1 MGCRTRLRAVLSWAH
16 VKHLRGRDLSFGSRS
31 SIAPKRPEPFLT
43 EALTAAILASS
54 QSRLSGSRD
63 STHHGFK
70 AETGSGLGTPEAGN
84 DRRLPHS
91 LATLAPRPAGA
102 PAPLPSV
109 TGPSLASPP
118 RELGRSC
125 RTWRVSFPMVEVL
138 PGGPG
143 GRRRAKPGA
152 GDTPRGLTSL
162 LREWSEG
169 APARTGGLWQL
180 GLAFFSPLFFSF
192 LLLAAASAAAAILE
206 CGEGQGSLWTEG
218 DNWAHTASCWGLL
231 SPALSVNFGIFEMD
245 KAWCQNRGGGW
256 SLSTLL
262 GGDVGFECTTWT
274 NSFWQAALFWMQ
286 VTGDEVEQ
294 LLGALGTNYACFLIQ
309 LRANLTLEET

>member
-1 MGCRTRLRAVLSWAH
+1 MPDQVKSGVILSAREASEGEGPKLWLSELHRPQATGALPNWSTHCSHFGVVPVPPLWLAGLHPPRVQSRNRKWARNPRSRERPPPSALPSDPRPTTRGRPCPSPECYRPLPRFPAPRTREIMSNMESILSDG
-16 VKHLRGRDLSFGSRS
+16 RGATGGPWGPEEGEARGGGHAQGLDLFAPRVEWGRS
-31 SIAPKRPEPFLT
+31 SADGW
-43 EALTAAILASS
+43 ALAA
-54 QSRLSGSRD
+54 
-63 STHHGFK
+63 GF
-70 AETGSGLGTPEAGN
+70 G
-84 DRRLPHS
+84 
-91 LATLAPRPAGA
+91 
-102 PAPLPSV
+102 
-109 TGPSLASPP
+109 
-118 RELGRSC
+118 
-125 RTWRVSFPMVEVL
+125 
-138 PGGPG
+138 
-143 GRRRAKPGA
+143 
-152 GDTPRGLTSL
+152 
-162 LREWSEG
+162 
-169 APARTGGLWQL
+169 
-180 GLAFFSPLFFSF
+180 FFSPLFFSF

-294 LLGALGTNYACFLIQ
+294 FLGALGTNYACFLIQ